1 MQDAA
6 FVRQNAA
13 GLAENGE
20 MIMNKWN
27 RDWSTF
33 DWQAVQDKLNDKDPE
48 IGLTE
53 AEYLEYIAWIREHD
67 IEVYSQL
74 VLYTALRQEG
84 FPKEDARHW
93 SAHAEELRKI
103 MDYVKEGMPVSKVLQ
118 KFL

>member
-6 FVRQNAA
+6 FLKQNAV

-33 DWQAVQDKLNDKDPE
+33 DWQAVQDKLNDKEPE

-93 SAHAEELRKI
+93 SAHAEDLRKI
-103 MDYVKEGMPVSKVLQ
+103 MDYVKDGMPASKVLQ